1 MAEKNDKYPEP
12 TDADR
17 MTLVAAVAATGPR
30 IEFDDGVE
38 TDEEYTDRVIESV
51 RIVSSLAEDSSRVMR
66 SIMQLNNAVRYV
78 ANIVDVEVEAK
89 TNRPLVQL
97 EVKPSK
103 KAPEGEEEIRGLML
117 PNKKKGWKGEPGAES
132 LHEQLQDLVDH
143 RVLVFKGYDPSEDK
157 EKGYK
162 KIVAVRDLGEARDF
176 D

>member
-1 MAEKNDKYPEP
+1 VAEKKDKYPEP

-17 MTLVAAVAATGPR
+17 MTLIAAVAATGPR

-51 RIVSSLAEDSSRVMR
+51 RLVSSLAEDSSRVMR
-66 SIMQLNNAVRYV
+66 SIVQLSNAIPYS
-78 ANIVDVEVEAK
+78 ANVVDVDVEKK
-89 TNRPLVQL
+89 TNRPLIQL

-103 KAPEGEEEIRGLML
+103 QAPSGEEVIRGLML

-132 LHEQLQDLVDH
+132 LYEQLQDLVDH
-143 RVLVFKGYDPSEDK
+143 RVLVFKGYDLADNG
-157 EKGYK
+157 EKYK